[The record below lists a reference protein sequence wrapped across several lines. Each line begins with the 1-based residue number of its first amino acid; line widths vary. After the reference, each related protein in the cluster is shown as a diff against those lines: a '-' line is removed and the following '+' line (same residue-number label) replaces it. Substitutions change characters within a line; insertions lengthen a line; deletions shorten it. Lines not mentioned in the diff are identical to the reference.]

1 MLDQPTKEYESKFLE
16 ILREYPKYT
25 VTTLGYL
32 APQDI
37 KDELIRD
44 AWEQATKGIGKDTN
58 DYDATNLISDILIE
72 TGILEHGFRY
82 TSDLDDITPE
92 SCAKK
97 IQQMAFFRRVDVL
110 NERIANAVRDGDA
123 EKVTLLKEQLRDTRL
138 GTDGGMKSGEEVHDE
153 FAERIN
159 NGTIAIPWLIAGLD
173 FATGGKERKT
183 LNIIAARPGMGK
195 TAFALQA
202 ARNDS
207 HKFKVGFFQL
217 EMGATSM
224 WARIACPSIGV
235 VWKDVISN
243 NITDTQK
250 QQLIKKS
257 KELAVLHKNL
267 FIDDTPGLTTSEVYQ
282 KSIQNQLDVIYID
295 HLWLL
300 GDKGDSEVQ
309 RLGDVTMRLKNMA
322 KSLDIPVV
330 LLVQLSRGLEKRKNK
345 IPVLSD
351 MRDSGK
357 IEETADNVMM
367 LYRESYYN
375 PDGEDTTELWIRKF
389 RNGEANVAVSM
400 SFDQKNQ
407 WFDKPEQKDET
418 YVVEDWSK

>member
-1 MLDQPTKEYESKFLE
+1 MLDQPTREYENKFLE

-37 KDELIRD
+37 KDELVRD
-44 AWEQATKGIGKDTN
+44 AWEQATKGIGKDTT
-58 DYDATNLISDILIE
+58 DYDATNLVSDILIE
-72 TGILEHGFRY
+72 TGILEQARY
-82 TSDLDDITPE
+82 SSELDDITPE

-110 NERIANAVRDGDA
+110 NERIANAVRGGDA
-123 EKVTLLKEQLRDTRL
+123 EKVMLLKEQLRDERM
-138 GTDGGMKSGEEVHDE
+138 GTDGGMKSGEVVHNE
-153 FAERIN
+153 FADRIN
-159 NGTIAIPWLIAGLD
+159 NGTIALPWNIAGMD

-195 TAFALQA
+195 SALALQA

-224 WARIACPSIGV
+224 WARIACPSVGV

-243 NITDTQK
+243 KISEGQK

-257 KELAVLHKNL
+257 KGLAELHKNL

-330 LLVQLSRGLEKRKNK
+330 LLVQLSRGLEKRASK

-357 IEETADNVMM
+357 IEETADNV
-367 LYRESYYN
+367 
-375 PDGEDTTELWIRKF
+375 
-389 RNGEANVAVSM
+389 
-400 SFDQKNQ
+400 
-407 WFDKPEQKDET
+407 
-418 YVVEDWSK
+418 